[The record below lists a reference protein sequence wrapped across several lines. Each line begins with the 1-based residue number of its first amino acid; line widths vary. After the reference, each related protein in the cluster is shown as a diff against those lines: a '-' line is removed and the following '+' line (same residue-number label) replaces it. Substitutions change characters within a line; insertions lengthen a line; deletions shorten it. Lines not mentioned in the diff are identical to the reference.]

1 MMVNMAVIGAAV
13 GVIAST
19 WVHIL
24 AKKREERIWDV
35 VNEDRIRI
43 NRIQTAIKWRRYGD
57 LFDPRD
63 EDAKEMTRE
72 IIRRERAYDH

>member
-1 MMVNMAVIGAAV
+1 MIGLNMAVIGAAV
-13 GVIAST
+13 GVMAST

-24 AKKREERIWDV
+24 SRKRDNAIWDQ

-43 NRIQTAIKWRRYGD
+43 NRIQTAIKWRKYGE

-63 EDAKEMTRE
+63 DIAKEMMGE
-72 IIRRERAYDH
+72 IIRREKTL